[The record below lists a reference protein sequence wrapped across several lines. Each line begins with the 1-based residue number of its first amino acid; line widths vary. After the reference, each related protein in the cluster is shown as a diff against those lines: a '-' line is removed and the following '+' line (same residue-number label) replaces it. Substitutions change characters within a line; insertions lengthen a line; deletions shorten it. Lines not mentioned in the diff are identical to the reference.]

1 MHKTIFMIFSMI
13 YGVKKIYWQE
23 EWVGFNNSLVHSN
36 KDSQNIMRWQ
46 DVKLITISSI
56 HLNKIG
62 RIYYFY
68 I

>member
-23 EWVGFNNSLVHSN
+23 EWVGFNNSLVHAN

>member
-1 MHKTIFMIFSMI
+1 MLKTIFMIFSMI

-23 EWVGFNNSLVHSN
+23 EWVGLNNSLFHAN
-36 KDSQNIMRWQ
+36 KDSQDIMRWQ

-62 RIYYFY
+62 RIDYCD